1 MRSRRSD
8 LDSASSPWAEV
19 FSLFR
24 LAIRMDDH
32 PATAAVNTQ
41 SMLRTSETNSIAG
54 VDAGLT
60 NF

>member
-1 MRSRRSD
+1 
-8 LDSASSPWAEV
+8 
-19 FSLFR
+19 
-24 LAIRMDDH
+24 MDDH